1 MDQTAETSEQ
11 SQGSEAVAADTTGAV
26 TYFVVKEM
34 LFFNAEGWKEAIIV
48 VTRTHSIIIFWTSS
62 RGELSISIL
71 PACVSHRSG
80 GTKESSERPR
90 PNLRLG
96 IQSE

>member
-26 TYFVVKEM
+26 KKEM
-34 LFFNAEGWKEAIIV
+34 LFFNAEGWKESIIV
-48 VTRTHSIIIFWTSS
+48 TTRAHSIIIFWTSS
-62 RGELSISIL
+62 RAELSISIL